1 MQKKTSTLLFR
12 STWALFIWSFLLLT
26 ACTHNTELVD
36 PEPSVENKYL
46 KESTFLQDV
55 SKEDIIKEAS
65 KIDPLFTPVVN
76 GLAKNAIKVYKI
88 TYKTTNTD
96 GSEITASG
104 AVIIPVSDQPLSMIS
119 VQHGTITTDAAAP
132 SNFQA
137 GSEAASFGALFASI
151 GYIIVYPDYIG
162 YGASK
167 DLPHPYEHRASLASS
182 TLDMLRAA
190 KELVKAQTAVKW
202 NEKLYLAGYSE
213 GGYATMCL
221 QKKIEE
227 EASSEFNL
235 KASSCG
241 AGAYDKTAFMK
252 YVINSS
258 VSKVA
263 AYNALYLW
271 VMLTY
276 DRIYKLN
283 KPKTYYFKEPFAT
296 QIDKLGIENPI
307 NVSFSTILNDS
318 FKTAV
323 NSGTD
328 TGFITAIGDNDVY
341 NWKPKTPTRL
351 VHGDQDPLVF
361 YFNSVNAVTA
371 MKKLGAADVEL
382 VTVKDGTHSTS
393 ITTYLLTTLG
403 FFTTPQY
410 Q

>member
-1 MQKKTSTLLFR
+1 MQKNTSTIYFHKSWLLLIWALLF
-12 STWALFIWSFLLLT
+12 FT
-26 ACTHNTELVD
+26 ACSNDDDNDVT
-36 PEPSVENKYL
+36 PEENKYL
-46 KESTFLQDV
+46 VSSTF
-55 SKEDIIKEAS
+55 IK
-65 KIDPLFTPVVN
+65 D
-76 GLAKNAIKVYKI
+76 LAKDDVAKIYPLLAGYAKYNVKVYKV

-96 GSEITASG
+96 GTAITASG
-104 AVIIPVSDQPLSMIS
+104 ALLMPVTDQSVSMIS
-119 VQHGTITTDAAAP
+119 VQHGTITTDDDAP
-132 SNFQA
+132 SNFQS
-137 GSEAASFGALFASI
+137 GSEAATFGSVFGAM
-151 GYIIVYPDYIG
+151 GYIISYPDYIG

-190 KELVKAQTAVKW
+190 KELLKQQTDVKW
-202 NEKLYLAGYSE
+202 NEKLYVAGYSE

-258 VSKVA
+258 VNTVA
-263 AYNALYLW
+263 SYNSLYLW

-283 KPKTYYFKEPFAT
+283 KPKTYYFKDPYAA
-296 QIDKLGIENPI
+296 QIEKLGIANPI
-307 NVSFSTILNDS
+307 NVSFNTILNDS

-323 NSGTD
+323 NTGTD

-341 NWKPKTPTRL
+341 DWKPNTPTRL
-351 VHGDQDPLVF
+351 FHGDADPLVF
-361 YFNSVNAVTA
+361 YFNSVNAEAA
-371 MKKLGAADVEL
+371 MKKRGAADVVL
-382 VTVKDGTHSTS
+382 ITIPGGTHSSS
-393 ITTYLLTTLG
+393 ITTFLAGTLA
-403 FFTTPQY
+403 FFTDSKY